1 MDLSRVLPVA
11 IPIARIWVRSQRNR
25 YRFCDQ
31 ARSLTEIEIAV
42 LSPFFA
48 PEILEE
54 VRVAEVFGIP
64 NPWFYSLL
72 RRLGIKPPL
81 DISHAGAITFDDTV
95 VVARRENEAIRGWHA
110 LLFHELVHV
119 VQYASLGPD
128 MFLDKYLRGL
138 AAVDMDYYRNP
149 FEREAYALQRRFES
163 APYIPFSVAGE
174 LRTK

>member
-31 ARSLTEIEIAV
+31 ARSLTQIETAA

-48 PEILEE
+48 SEILEQ

-64 NPWFYSLL
+64 NPSFYSLL

-95 VVARRENEAIRGWHA
+95 VVVRRGNEAIRSWYP

-119 VQYASLGPD
+119 VQYASLGSHI
-128 MFLDKYLRGL
+128 FVDKYLRGL

-149 FEREAYALQRRFES
+149 FEREAYALQSRFET
-163 APYIPFSVAGE
+163 APHIPFSVVDE